1 MHTRSEMLDLV
12 VVDGEAKG
20 ITVRNLVTG
29 EITSLNNLTFFF
41 IYLVQSQYFI
51 INKQN
56 LLFE

>member
-1 MHTRSEMLDLV
+1 MTILNCGMGLRSFV
-12 VVDGEAKG
+12 SQHGTQICTFG
-20 ITVRNLVTG
+20 N
-29 EITSLNNLTFFF
+29 TSLNNLTFFF